1 MMKAVSKEIINDC
14 LSMDPIQTAEL
25 MTETNDFYYCPYIY
39 GFSNYS
45 RNNYRKNILKYID
58 VLDLSGKG
66 PSGIAIIRIS
76 GPDVYNICKQ
86 ITKQR

>member
-14 LSMDPIQTAEL
+14 LSMDPIQTAEF

-45 RNNYRKNILKYID
+45 EK
-58 VLDLSGKG
+58 
-66 PSGIAIIRIS
+66 IIEKIF
-76 GPDVYNICKQ
+76 
-86 ITKQR
+86 